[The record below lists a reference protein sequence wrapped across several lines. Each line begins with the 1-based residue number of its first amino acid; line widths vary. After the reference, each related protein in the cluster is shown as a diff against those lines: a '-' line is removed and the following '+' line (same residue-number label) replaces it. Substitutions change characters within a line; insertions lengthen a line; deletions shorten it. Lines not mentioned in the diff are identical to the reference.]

1 MIVADSSVW
10 IDYLNGVHK
19 RETDLLDTLLERQT
33 VLMGDLILTE
43 VLQGIRSDKQF
54 KTTQSALG
62 QLPFEPMV
70 GPRVALKSAEN
81 FRMLRKKG
89 ITIRKTIDVMIATF
103 CVENRH
109 RLLHCDR
116 DFDVMVDTI
125 GLDVL

>member
-33 VLMGDLILTE
+33 VLMGDIILTE

-54 KTTQSALG
+54 KVTQAALG
-62 QLPFEPMV
+62 HLPFEPMV
-70 GPRVALKSAEN
+70 GRGIALKSAGN
-81 FRMLRKKG
+81 FRMLRKRG

-103 CVENRH
+103 CVENSH
-109 RLLHCDR
+109 SLLYCDR
-116 DFDVMVDTI
+116 DFDMMADRLRLKVI
-125 GLDVL
+125 